1 MSHTSKVYQGQ
12 LGRATGASPSVG
24 LDDVTSPASEPTAG
38 EETRLEEQVPGA
50 QQSPTEP
57 AATGEPQYRG
67 GYSMIAPNESRRSR
81 LQMMINKELEDLK
94 KWKED
99 NRPGP
104 INLTPMQLGG
114 VTSEAEARRQQQI
127 NLRGSKFQ
135 QRAKKEEYDRKRKE
149 AEELEYQKKKEI
161 QREKANKLVE
171 KQRQEEEQ
179 RRAQL
184 QADHYQANQQFFQ
197 TFETNR
203 SCRNSPLP
211 PHCTVQTTS
220 WAKSHSYRETQ
231 REAEMKRLQAQKDE
245 QRKKSEL
252 AAEKESRVETERQK
266 WLQEEHRR
274 KNKAFLDNLERRQQ
288 SSENLLPFS
297 PPFCDDESCE
307 PDTIPYAP
315 VWTSSEDL
323 REDERDNPGTMIK
336 GIACSNSPVGTDY
349 NWNLMKLQNC
359 FPSYEVSVLEE
370 LLLQCDGDY
379 TRLIQLLQ

>member
-220 WAKSHSYRETQ
+220 W
-231 REAEMKRLQAQKDE
+231 
-245 QRKKSEL
+245 SEL